1 MCVCVCVC
9 ERERERERER
19 VHWSNNSIRTA
30 TLSSLDWSTRFVSL
44 YMYLAQPTP
53 KTFLQTILQG
63 LLLIFLSILSCRTT
77 IDTNTPSSKL
87 FNQPFLIP
95 ITKMIL
101 HYPST
106 RTSIADLG
114 LGLAIHIKL
123 IREQNLR
130 STWRPYL
137 VPRYARKRES
147 EKKNMIESSH
157 GVPLCNSWWESQVKA
172 NGRCLWHV
180 TCVILHLH
188 GRLSFFHYEIKG
200 EGQKLCLLCGAPYDG
215 IFLASN
221 FQKFIIFLSAL

>member
-1 MCVCVCVC
+1 MQ
-9 ERERERERER
+9 
-19 VHWSNNSIRTA
+19 
-30 TLSSLDWSTRFVSL
+30 
-44 YMYLAQPTP
+44 LAQPTP
-53 KTFLQTILQG
+53 NTFLQTILQG

-101 HYPST
+101 HYASA

-123 IREQNLR
+123 TREQSLR

-137 VPRYARKRES
+137 VPRYAMKRDS
-147 EKKNMIESSH
+147 EKKKNDRVKPWGST
-157 GVPLCNSWWESQVKA
+157 LQFLWWESQVKA

-221 FQKFIIFLSAL
+221 FQKFIIFFINFMSSSSI